1 MFNFFTVLCPFDANN
16 LCDTLIMFTIAFLI
30 VVQIFFFVFLSHRG
44 KKSDIHIT
52 MHLFIEHFQPTKD
65 DALAFARA
73 SLLVY
78 MMKNNYVG

>member
-1 MFNFFTVLCPFDANN
+1 
-16 LCDTLIMFTIAFLI
+16 MFTIAFLI
-30 VVQIFFFVFLSHRG
+30 VVQFFFCFLSHRG

-65 DALAFARA
+65 DALTFENARA